1 MHQGQYMRGKA
12 IFALLVTI
20 FMMTPV
26 QAGEVNTFQTQQ
38 NNPEQPDA
46 NNTTLYAYS
55 DGINNFWS
63 HFSDNDTD
71 SVETFTEEDDNG
83 VITIKHRYTMTPV
96 LDKRLSMTVGGEIR
110 GNFNIYYNG
119 DSDSTDN
126 AGPCQPSQTPNDCD
140 WLNITMY
147 KGQTK
152 VFQHTE
158 NPWPADQWKNIQFS
172 FFVEEGNETWDA
184 NNDNPIIEVTM
195 KIKGDYQEGFGG
207 LTVSGTPGA
216 YGIELGESSSVQL
229 PIDPA
234 SFDDVFQD
242 GGNIGD
248 APASEDTPG
257 FSLVVASAA
266 IAMAAFINQ
275 RRDTPEQE

>member
-1 MHQGQYMRGKA
+1 MRGKA

-26 QAGEVNTFQTQQ
+26 QSGEVNSFQTKKDDPQ
-38 NNPEQPDA
+38 QPDA
-46 NNTTLYAYS
+46 NNTTLHMYS
-55 DGINNFWS
+55 DDINNFWS

-71 SVETFTEEDDNG
+71 SAEQYSEEDENG
-83 VITIKHRYTMTPV
+83 VITIKQRYVMSPT
-96 LDKRLSMTVGGEIR
+96 LDKRLSLTVGGEIR
-110 GNFNIYYNG
+110 GAFRVYYNG

-147 KGQTK
+147 KGPTK
-152 VFQHTE
+152 LFQHTE
-158 NPWPADQWKNIQFS
+158 SPWPPDTTNNIQFS

-184 NNDNPIIEVTM
+184 NNDNPAIEITM

-216 YGIELGESSSVQL
+216 FAIELGTGSTIQL

-234 SFDDVFQD
+234 SFDEVFQD
-242 GGNIGD
+242 GGDIGD
-248 APASEDTPG
+248 APASEDAPG

>member
-1 MHQGQYMRGKA
+1 MRGKA

-26 QAGEVNTFQTQQ
+26 QSGEVNSFQTKKDDPQ
-38 NNPEQPDA
+38 QPDA
-46 NNTTLYAYS
+46 NNTTLHMYS
-55 DGINNFWS
+55 DDINNFWS

-71 SVETFTEEDDNG
+71 SAEQYSEEDENG
-83 VITIKHRYTMTPV
+83 VITIKQRYVMSPT
-96 LDKRLSMTVGGEIR
+96 LDKRLSLTVGGEIR
-110 GNFNIYYNG
+110 GAFRVYYNG

-147 KGQTK
+147 KGPTK
-152 VFQHTE
+152 LFQHTE
-158 NPWPADQWKNIQFS
+158 SPWPADTTNNIQFS

-184 NNDNPIIEVTM
+184 NNDNPAIEITM
-195 KIKGDYQEGFGG
+195 KIKGDESQGFFPG
-207 LTVSGTPGA
+207 TVVGTPGA
-216 YGIELGESSSVQL
+216 FSIELGTGSTIQL

-234 SFDDVFQD
+234 SFDEVFQD
-242 GGNIGD
+242 GGDIGD
-248 APASEDTPG
+248 APASEDAPG

>member
-1 MHQGQYMRGKA
+1 MPQRQYMRGKA

-55 DGINNFWS
+55 DGIINFWS

-71 SVETFTEEDDNG
+71 SVDTFTEEDDNG

-110 GNFNIYYNG
+110 GNFNVYYNG

-126 AGPCQPSQTPNDCD
+126 TGPCQPTQTPNDCD

-195 KIKGDYQEGFGG
+195 KVKGDYQESNFVF
-207 LTVSGTPGA
+207 VSGTPGA
-216 YGIELGESSSVQL
+216 FGIELGEGSTIQL
-229 PIDPA
+229 PIDPT
-234 SFDDVFQD
+234 SFDEVFQD